1 EAHTGVDVLLR
12 QRTRDVEVDLGPH
25 LGQQLLHEDEV
36 PDLGEPVVVDD
47 RAAVAT
53 VGGSAIDVDLRAGAG
68 RTGLTG
74 VPVVVLFAHALDALD
89 GQARDLLPQGGGF
102 VVGVVDGD
110 PDVLLCEGEVAV

>member
-1 EAHTGVDVLLR
+1 
-12 QRTRDVEVDLGPH
+12 
-25 LGQQLLHEDEV
+25 
-36 PDLGEPVVVDD
+36 
-47 RAAVAT
+47 T

-110 PDVLLCEGEVAV
+110 PDVLLCEGEAAVGLAGGQQLPGIADRALFEVVAEGPVAHHL